1 MSRKNKGLRTCLLC
15 NKQFAR
21 QELVRLV
28 KVNNTLVIDKDQNLP
43 GRGYWIKLT
52 DQSIKDPHLTSIL
65 SKRTKCSVD
74 SDFIKELQQY
84 EKTRKDK

>member
-1 MSRKNKGLRTCLLC
+1 MSRKNKGLRTCLYS

-28 KVNNTLVIDKDQNLP
+28 KVNNTLVIDKNKNLP

-52 DQSIKDPHLTSIL
+52 TQSIKDPRLTSIL

-74 SDFIKELQQY
+74 DDLIKELEQY
-84 EKTRKDK
+84 EKTR